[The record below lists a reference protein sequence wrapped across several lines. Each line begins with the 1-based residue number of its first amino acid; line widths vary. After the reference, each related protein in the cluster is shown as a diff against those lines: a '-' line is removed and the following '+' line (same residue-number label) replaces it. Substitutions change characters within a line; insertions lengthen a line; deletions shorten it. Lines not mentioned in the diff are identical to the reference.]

1 MHVLERCRSRQV
13 ALYNR
18 CWKSVW
24 ISPESKLHGLTNVI
38 SLNSLCLL
46 EELSVDTIE
55 FFFIL
60 LLYYKNRCRIDEILF
75 VQHENVESPENFV
88 FLILWVFFGLFYFY
102 SWNYWNMF
110 SNLIVFI
117 SCTEIA
123 LFCSEINKKLRGLI
137 SFYCYTILHKLF
149 SLISN
154 PVYRILQLK
163 ILYCIGKTFLKSTNP

>member
-13 ALYNR
+13 DLYNR

-24 ISPESKLHGLTNVI
+24 ISPESKLHVLTNVI

-55 FFFIL
+55 FF
-60 LLYYKNRCRIDEILF
+60 LYYYFITRIDVGVMRSF

-117 SCTEIA
+117 SCTEISFV
-123 LFCSEINKKLRGLI
+123 LFWNK
-137 SFYCYTILHKLF
+137 
-149 SLISN
+149 
-154 PVYRILQLK
+154 
-163 ILYCIGKTFLKSTNP
+163 